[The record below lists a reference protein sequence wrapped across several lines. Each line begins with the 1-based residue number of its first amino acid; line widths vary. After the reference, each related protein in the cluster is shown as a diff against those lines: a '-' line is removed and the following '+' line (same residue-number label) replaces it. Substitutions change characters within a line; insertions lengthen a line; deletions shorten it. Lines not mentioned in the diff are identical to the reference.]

1 MIAKPFINPVDS
13 LAQSTSRQG
22 HSFIE
27 IAKAALCRGQ
37 TAATARVLQNF
48 DDADLEKIGLDRSD
62 IPRVSQEIIAS
73 RRKL

>member
-1 MIAKPFINPVDS
+1 MTDEPFINPVDS

-22 HSFIE
+22 HNFIE

-37 TAATARVLQNF
+37 TAATARVLRNF
-48 DDADLEKIGLDRSD
+48 DDADLEKIGLDRRD
-62 IPRVSQEIIAS
+62 ITRVSQEIVAS